1 MQKRYQKPNK
11 AQEALATLAREDY
24 YAYTFVVQN
33 DGIDLSKDPPRY
45 VPTRLHRFLCE
56 TAWKFVSE
64 ETGNPYDILL
74 LSVPP
79 QHGKSLTLTET
90 FPSFYLGKN
99 QEKRVIE
106 VSYGSD
112 FAKRFGRAN
121 RQKVEQFGWL
131 FGIGVAKDVRS
142 NTDWRLSNNRG
153 GMVSRGLGSPIT
165 GEPGDLIIIDDPIK
179 NSQEARSQA
188 QRDNLWNEWQQT
200 IMSRVQTGT
209 KIIVIQT
216 RWHEDDLIGRLKDQP
231 YTTYYNLE
239 AINESEDDP
248 LGREIGE
255 ALCPEIG
262 KDEKWLNNYKAG
274 LTSGEIDESGE
285 SGLRAWEALFQ
296 GHPTNK
302 EGNILHREWWK
313 LYEGEIEDPDMQ
325 IMSVDPAFKDNG
337 DFVAIGIWA
346 KKGPNIYLIDLV
358 REHLNF
364 QATMDV
370 IMQRRALYPCGYI
383 LIEDKANGSAIIET
397 LRKKIMG
404 VVGVTPRDSKEERVN
419 AVSFAIEAGNVFLPK
434 DKRFTADF
442 IEECAQFPNGKH
454 DDMVDQ
460 MTQALARLIWSGK
473 RRRPRKIPE
482 RNFLTEMVTGNKR
495 RGYGKGDKRVVI

>member
-1 MQKRYQKPNK
+1 MPKNK
-11 AQEALATLAREDY
+11 ATEALTTLAINDY
-24 YAYTFVVQN
+24 YAYTFLAQN
-33 DGIDLSKDPPRY
+33 EGIDLSKDPPRY
-45 VPTRLHRFLCE
+45 VPTKLHQFLCKTIWE
-56 TAWKFVSE
+56 FVEE

-79 QHGKSLTLTET
+79 QHGKSLTVTET
-90 FPSFYLGKN
+90 FPSFYLGHYP
-99 QEKRVIE
+99 EKRVIE

-121 RQKVEQFGWL
+121 KQKVEQFGNI
-131 FGIGVAKDVRS
+131 FGIAIAKDVRS
-142 NTDWRLSNNRG
+142 NMDWRLNNNRG

-165 GEPGDLIIIDDPIK
+165 GEPGDLIIVDDPIK
-179 NSQEARSQA
+179 NAAEARSQA
-188 QRDNLWNEWQQT
+188 HRDNLWNEWQQT
-200 IMSRVQTGT
+200 IMSRVQAGT

-231 YTTYYNLE
+231 YTRYYNME
-239 AINESEDDP
+239 ALNESEDDP

-262 KDEKWLNNYKAG
+262 KDEKWLTNYRDG
-274 LTSGEIDESGE
+274 LTSGTIDEGGE

-302 EGNILHREWWK
+302 EGNILHREWWQ
-313 LYEGEIEDPDMQ
+313 LYEGDITDYDMQ

-346 KKGPNIYLIDLV
+346 KKGPNIYLVDLV

-364 QATMDV
+364 QATMDM
-370 IMQRRALYPCGYI
+370 ILQRRALHPCSYI
-383 LIEDKANGSAIIET
+383 LVEDKANGSAIIET
-397 LRKKIMG
+397 LRKRIMG
-404 VVGVTPRDSKEERVN
+404 VIGVSPRDSKEERVN
-419 AVSFAIEAGNVFLPK
+419 AVSFAIEAGNVYLPK
-434 DKRFTADF
+434 DKRFTSLF

-473 RRRPRKIPE
+473 HRRPRKIKE
-482 RNFLTEMVTGNKR
+482 RNFLVEMTQKKKP
-495 RGYGKGDKRVVI
+495 GYGKGDRRVVI

>member
-1 MQKRYQKPNK
+1 MAKKSN
-11 AQEALATLAREDY
+11 ATEALLTVAREEY
-24 YAYTFVVQN
+24 YAYTFLTQN

-45 VPTRLHRFLCE
+45 VPTKLHRFICE
-56 TAWKFVSE
+56 TVWDFLE
-64 ETGNPYDILL
+64 QNTGNPYDILL
-74 LSVPP
+74 LSMPP
-79 QHGKSLTLTET
+79 QHGKSLTVTET
-90 FPSFYLGKN
+90 LPSYYLGRYP
-99 QEKRVIE
+99 EKRVIE

-121 RQKVEQFGWL
+121 KNKVEQFGGI
-131 FGIGVAKDVRS
+131 FGIKIAKDVRS
-142 NTDWRLSNNRG
+142 NTDWRLSNNIG

-165 GEPGDLIIIDDPIK
+165 GEPGDLIIVDDPIK
-179 NSQEARSQA
+179 NAQEARSQA
-188 QRDNLWNEWQQT
+188 HRDNLWNEWQQT
-200 IMSRVQTGT
+200 IMSRVQAGT

-231 YTTYYNLE
+231 YTTYINLE

-248 LGREIGE
+248 LGRELGE

-262 KDEKWLNNYKAG
+262 KDEKWLNDYRDG
-274 LTSGEIDESGE
+274 LTSGQVDEGGE

-302 EGNILHREWWK
+302 EGNILHREWWQF
-313 LYEGEIEDPDMQ
+313 YEGDILDYDMQ
-325 IMSVDPAFKDNG
+325 IMSVDPAFKENG
-337 DFVAIGIWA
+337 DYVAIGIWA

-364 QATMDV
+364 QATME
-370 IMQRRALYPCGYI
+370 MMLSRRALYPCSYI
-383 LIEDKANGSAIIET
+383 LVEDKANGSAIIET
-397 LRKKIMG
+397 LRKRIMG
-404 VVGVTPRDSKEERVN
+404 VIGVSPRDSKEERVN

-434 DKRFTADF
+434 DKRFTAPF

-454 DDMVDQ
+454 DDTVDQ

-473 RRRPRKIPE
+473 GRRRRIKEPP
-482 RNFLTEMVTGNKR
+482 NLLTEMRPKR
-495 RGYGKGDKRVVI
+495 PGIGKGDKRVVI